1 MTPLSRKMSVID
13 RGYNVI
19 DRKMSVIRVISIRY
33 LVTSLLP
40 FATACVLMHSWVS
53 LINVS

>member
-19 DRKMSVIRVISIRY
+19 DRKMSVIRVISTEY
-33 LVTSLLP
+33 LLFTQ
-40 FATACVLMHSWVS
+40 
-53 LINVS
+53 N